1 MVHDVITFDTH
12 RGQLFVGLGL
22 QECHLTHPAR
32 VRTRCDQTVPP
43 MTAKG
48 ALIVGTLLCEI
59 VLL

>member
-1 MVHDVITFDTH
+1 MVHDVITLDTH

-32 VRTRCDQTVPP
+32 IRTRCDQTVP
-43 MTAKG
+43 MTANG
-48 ALIVGTLLCEI
+48 ALMVGTLLCEI